1 MVERTIVNG
10 TSVER
15 FAKEKTVVER
25 LGTENMVNK
34 KMKVDSFLVKLL
46 GAEGLWQ
53 ASYTDSSLFFYFS
66 DNDTGFNALKRNRAK
81 VYHSKEPKHIKV
93 N

>member
-1 MVERTIVNG
+1 
-10 TSVER
+10 
-15 FAKEKTVVER
+15 
-25 LGTENMVNK
+25 MVNK
-34 KMKVDSFLVKLL
+34 KMEVDSFLVKLL

-81 VYHSKEPKHIKV
+81 VYHSKEPTETIFAKFIEKKFALSLALEKKSALV
-93 N
+93 LW